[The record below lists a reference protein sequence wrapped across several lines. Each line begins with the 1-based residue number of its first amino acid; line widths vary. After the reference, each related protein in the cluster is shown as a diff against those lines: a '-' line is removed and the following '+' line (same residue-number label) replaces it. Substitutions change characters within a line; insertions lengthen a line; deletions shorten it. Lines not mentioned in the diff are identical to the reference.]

1 VTKRHPPILL
11 ICLAPLAAV
20 LCLTAPA
27 LSQSAGP
34 ARLDGLAVAQ
44 ARDGLAAEAQRRR
57 LEDLSRQEAALSADL
72 ARRRGELSKLL
83 GALAAFRQQ
92 PPPALLVPPDRARD
106 AVRGAILARALTPE
120 LTGRARVLSGQL
132 QQVAT
137 LRRQAAAANE
147 TLLNAES
154 ALAERSV
161 MIAQALQER
170 APAGAAGSTAFAD
183 DGVALRLLWPV
194 SGKVARRFGET
205 LSGGGKAQGLSVAA
219 GRGDS
224 VVSPASGA
232 AQFVGAVPGWGIVLI
247 LKIKGAYHLV
257 LGGFEEV
264 SVQNGQ
270 SVSAGETVGRL
281 PEGARSTPELYIEV
295 RENGAPVD
303 PARWLSGATPA
314 VSPQ

>member
-1 VTKRHPPILL
+1 VTRFLPLLL
-11 ICLAPLAAV
+11 ICLAPLAVGLGLA
-20 LCLTAPA
+20 APA
-27 LSQSAGP
+27 LSQSSGT

-57 LEDLSRQEAALSADL
+57 LEDLSRQEAALAGDL
-72 ARRRGELSKLL
+72 ARRRGELSRLL
-83 GALAAFRQQ
+83 GALAAFRQR
-92 PPPALLVPPDRARD
+92 PPPALLVPPERARD

-120 LTGRARVLSGQL
+120 LTGRARVLSSQL
-132 QQVAT
+132 QQVAV
-137 LRRQAAAANE
+137 LRREAAAANE
-147 TLLNAES
+147 SLLNAQS

-170 APAGAAGSTAFAD
+170 APTGPYGAAPLGD
-183 DGVALRLLWPV
+183 DGGALRLLWPV
-194 SGKVARRFGET
+194 SGKVARRFGDT

-219 GRGDS
+219 ARGDP
-224 VVSPASGA
+224 VLSPASGE
-232 AQFVGAVPGWGIVLI
+232 AQYVGAVPGWGIVLI

-257 LGGFEEV
+257 LGGLEEV

-270 SVSAGETVGRL
+270 SVSAGDAVGRL
-281 PEGARSTPELYIEV
+281 PKGARSTPELYMEV

-303 PARWLSGATPA
+303 PARWLSGAPLG